1 MEIDVVPLGGQR
13 HYIFSGIVHHL
24 FNEDSFKKRKKK
36 RNKPEKVL
44 EKKAIQHVAGIVL
57 SPGLSTPSSSGI
69 LGKLMFQR
77 LNLYLFDQKS
87 EKRAHGATVDSKPVH
102 LSPEH

>member
-1 MEIDVVPLGGQR
+1 M
-13 HYIFSGIVHHL
+13 
-24 FNEDSFKKRKKK
+24 
-36 RNKPEKVL
+36 
-44 EKKAIQHVAGIVL
+44 EKKAIQHAAGIVL
-57 SPGLSTPSSSGI
+57 SPGLSTPLSSGI

>member
-1 MEIDVVPLGGQR
+1 MKRWTQRPGQKRCLKELAAGPAGGGLGLEIDVVPLGGQR

-44 EKKAIQHVAGIVL
+44 EKKAIQHAAGIVL
-57 SPGLSTPSSSGI
+57 SPGLSTPSS
-69 LGKLMFQR
+69 
-77 LNLYLFDQKS
+77 
-87 EKRAHGATVDSKPVH
+87 
-102 LSPEH
+102 

>member
-1 MEIDVVPLGGQR
+1 MDKDITSSLELFI
-13 HYIFSGIVHHL
+13 IFSTRTL
-24 FNEDSFKKRKKK
+24 LKKEKK